1 MAAIYETKK
10 KRSRTGMYLAGGVG
24 VFLAAYLPSFTLFPA
39 RIAPVLSTAAAAFI
53 LILIAMRFRSLREG
67 LVAGLILGLVA
78 GAGSWGANRY
88 CVDRALATLTALLNL
103 PTQGDPE
110 TQPADEVH
118 ATSDTQPAPTSL
130 PAEELVLTPEDR
142 EECEEGIRLFTAYRD
157 KLPALC
163 ILPNVLLGAVIGLI
177 FARAA
182 VKRRQQT
189 QSPWQ

>member
-10 KRSRTGMYLAGGVG
+10 KRSRVGMYLAGGIG

-39 RIAPVLSTAAAAFI
+39 RIAPVLSTAAASFI

-88 CVDRALATLTALLNL
+88 CVDRALATLTALINL
-103 PTQGDPE
+103 PTEPAPQ
-110 TQPADEVH
+110 TQPADEVY
-118 ATSDTQPAPTSL
+118 AASDTQPSPTSAPTD
-130 PAEELVLTPEDR
+130 ELVLTPEER
-142 EECEEGIRLFTAYRD
+142 KECEEGIRLFTAYRD
-157 KLPALC
+157 RLPVLC
-163 ILPNVLLGAVIGLI
+163 VLPNVLLGGVIGLI

-182 VKRRQQT
+182 VKRQRQT
-189 QSPWQ
+189 TSPWQ